1 MKQVRSIVWGVA
13 IIALGVIFGG
23 NALGWFNLNIFFDGW
38 WTLFIIIPSAISLV
52 TEKEKLS
59 SLGFLAAGVIL
70 LLAAQNVFSYD
81 IAWKVI
87 LAVFLVMI
95 GLGIIIK
102 STMHNKNDKEVE
114 RKLEELKD
122 GKVMDSQ
129 VAIFSGSERTY
140 NDEEFGGSNL
150 VAVFGGV
157 DLDLTK
163 ANFTKDTVI
172 KVFSLFGGVDISVP
186 ENVQVKIKSGFIF
199 GGVSDERKGDASKG
213 KYTIYLDAAGG
224 FGGVEIKDKVKSKK

>member
-1 MKQVRSIVWGVA
+1 
-13 IIALGVIFGG
+13 
-23 NALGWFNLNIFFDGW
+23 
-38 WTLFIIIPSAISLV
+38 
-52 TEKEKLS
+52 
-59 SLGFLAAGVIL
+59 
-70 LLAAQNVFSYD
+70 
-81 IAWKVI
+81 
-87 LAVFLVMI
+87 
-95 GLGIIIK
+95 
-102 STMHNKNDKEVE
+102 VE

-129 VAIFSGSERTY
+129 VAIFSGSERIY

-163 ANFTKDTVI
+163 AKFTKDTVI
-172 KVFSLFGGVDISVP
+172 KAFSLFGGVDINVP

-199 GGVSDERKGDASKG
+199 GGVSDERKGDESKG

>member
-1 MKQVRSIVWGVA
+1 MPTG
-13 IIALGVIFGG
+13 
-23 NALGWFNLNIFFDGW
+23 
-38 WTLFIIIPSAISLV
+38 LFP
-52 TEKEKLS
+52 
-59 SLGFLAAGVIL
+59 VIL
-70 LLAAQNVFSYD
+70 LLAAQNVFSYEV
-81 IAWKVI
+81 AWKAI
-87 LAVFLVMI
+87 LAVFLIMI

-114 RKLEELKD
+114 KRLEELKD

-157 DLDLTK
+157 DLDLTR
-163 ANFTKDTVI
+163 AEFTKDTAI
-172 KVFSLFGGVDISVP
+172 RAFSLFGGIDIRVP

-199 GGVSDERKGDASKG
+199 GGVSDDRKGDVGKG